1 MKISTKSRYG
11 IRAIAFLTKE
21 NKCCSVREISRQEHI
36 PFEYLEKI
44 FSQLKKADLVNVKR
58 GVSGGYTLSRD
69 PKDISVGQVVQALD
83 GKFTPVQCTDGQFK
97 CPQSCGCL
105 AQKMWLKIQQ
115 AFISTLNSISLSSLI
130 NENE

>member
-21 NKCCSVREISRQEHI
+21 NKCCSVREISQKEHI

-44 FSQLKKADLVNVKR
+44 FSKLKKAGLLSVKR
-58 GVSGGYTLSRD
+58 GVSGGYSLSRD
-69 PKDISVGQVVQALD
+69 PKDISIGQVVQALD
-83 GKFTPVQCTDGQFK
+83 GKFNPVQCTDGQFQ

-105 AQKMWLKIQQ
+105 AQKMWHKIQT
-115 AFISTLNSISLSSLI
+115 AFISTLDSISLSSLI
-130 NENE
+130 KDND

>member
-21 NKCCSVREISRQEHI
+21 NKCCSVREISQKEHI

-44 FSQLKKADLVNVKR
+44 FSKLKKAGLLSVKR
-58 GVSGGYTLSRD
+58 GVSGGYSLSRD
-69 PKDISVGQVVQALD
+69 PKDISIGQVVQALD
-83 GKFTPVQCTDGQFK
+83 GKFNPVQCTDGQFK

-105 AQKMWLKIQQ
+105 AQKMWHKIQT
-115 AFISTLNSISLSSLI
+115 AFISTLDSISLSSLI
-130 NENE
+130 KDND